1 MKNPTVFEK
10 AYDFSKKDYEKA
22 LSIDPDNISALLYQG
37 IQSRDV
43 FSKKQAAY
51 QNFQKVLELDPNNPD
66 AQLQLG
72 ILLKEDKPKEAIE
85 YLTTYLKLQP
95 ERWDVYEQRGN
106 TYFDMGENEKAL
118 ADYNHCI
125 EISPQ
130 NFAVRFSRAQ
140 AEARLKF
147 WRDAKTDLDYLI
159 ENDSELKNQV
169 EYYKILA
176 EVFEGAGKK
185 RQAQEARDQADKI
198 HAKMLY
204 N

>member
-1 MKNPTVFEK
+1 M
-10 AYDFSKKDYEKA
+10 
-22 LSIDPDNISALLYQG
+22 
-37 IQSRDV
+37 
-43 FSKKQAAY
+43 
-51 QNFQKVLELDPNNPD
+51 DPNNPD

-204 N
+204 FYTCGDDASSGVSNLNTAGTTLPAASLFS